1 MHVIGQP
8 STEYISDETPM
19 IPYSN
24 LHVAFER
31 MRILAKQDSAPA
43 NAEPPRV
50 MVIGP
55 ENSGKTSACKILV
68 NYAVRVGSRVCT
80 PVLVNVDP
88 GEGSFTVPGTL
99 SASVISMP
107 IPTSTPANPFGN
119 TATSAPTALS
129 SSALVPMVFWYGHPD
144 PKKNQPMMDQA
155 MRNLANAIEE
165 RMHLDPITQNSGLYI
180 DTPSS
185 FATAVR
191 VGSEMKYPLIER
203 CVELFNVN
211 VVLVIGHEKLNVE
224 IQKIFSGSNYHR
236 NVTVVKIPKS
246 GGVVDLDYAYRTRIL
261 SHQTRS
267 YFYGPSVHVPDWLD
281 PSAIGGEASIDLNL
295 SPYSMTVKFGDI
307 KIFRI
312 GAESMAP
319 SSALPIGA
327 SRVITE
333 LEPVAIDPSAPGLL
347 HMVLALLSSPSQ
359 GSAGKQEEDEGLSD
373 EDLISSN
380 VVGFIL
386 VAAVDTFK
394 QRMTILSP
402 NPGSLVGRTALIGS
416 YEWQDQ

>member
-1 MHVIGQP
+1 MV
-8 STEYISDETPM
+8 
-19 IPYSN
+19 PYSN
-24 LHVAFER
+24 LHIAFEQ
-31 MRILAKQDSAPA
+31 MRILAKQDVQDRPA
-43 NAEPPRV
+43 SAEPPRV

-55 ENSGKTSACKILV
+55 ENSGKTSACKILI

-80 PVLVNVDP
+80 PMLVNVDP
-88 GEGSFTVPGTL
+88 GEGSFTVPGAI

-119 TATSAPTALS
+119 TATSAPTALT
-129 SSALVPMVFWYGHPD
+129 SSALVPMVYWYGHPD
-144 PKKNQPMMDQA
+144 TKRNQPMMEQA
-155 MRNLANAIEE
+155 LQNLATTVKE
-165 RMHLDPITQNSGLYI
+165 RMRADAITHNSGLYI

-185 FATAVR
+185 FTTAVR
-191 VGSEMKYPLIER
+191 VGSEMKYPLIEK
-203 CVELFNVN
+203 CVEQFEVN

-224 IQKIFSGSNYHR
+224 IQKLFSGSNYHR
-236 NVTVVKIPKS
+236 PITVVKIPKS
-246 GGVVDLDYAYRTRIL
+246 GGVVDLDYAYRSRIL
-261 SHQTRS
+261 SYQIRS

-281 PSAIGGEASIDLNL
+281 PSAIGGEASMDLNL
-295 SPYSMTVKFGDI
+295 SPYSMAVKFGDI

-333 LEPVAIDPSAPGLL
+333 LQPVAVDPAAPGLL
-347 HMVLALLSSPSQ
+347 HMVLALLPLSPQ
-359 GSAGKQEEDEGLSD
+359 GSKQDD
-373 EDLISSN
+373 EDGFTDEELISLDI
-380 VVGFIL
+380 VGFIL
-386 VAAVDTFK
+386 VTAVDTIK